1 MRVNH
6 FQIEELSMSTP
17 MTINAVVAT
26 AILCGALST
35 GPAHAA
41 DKEKCYGIVKAGKND
56 CQTKANGCAG
66 HATTDNQNDAWI
78 YLPAGTC
85 EKIVGAKA
93 FGGDGGGIGYDRKGS

>member
-1 MRVNH
+1 
-6 FQIEELSMSTP
+6 MSKP

-26 AILCGALST
+26 AILCSALST
-35 GPAHAA
+35 GSAHAA

-85 EKIVGAKA
+85 GKIVGAKS